1 MPETVLSTSERFQ
14 IVRTQAGTPAMPVIV
29 KRVAQGTQGDAPWS
43 ELRNEA
49 QILQR
54 LQAAP
59 GCVKLVQVDAAQR
72 QLVLQDFGGV
82 AWDRSGLLGH
92 VGLAQFLT
100 LAEQLSEALAT
111 IHARGVTHK
120 DINPSTCWSNP
131 SLQVQVIDFGL
142 ATTFTDEHPSL
153 NTKSKIRGSWPS
165 LTGKP
170 AATVDTARPVPGC
183 SGRAALQMPTAQSIH
198 RGALVAVSD
207 LILDLLAKEPDCV
220 QVPPAWLRT
229 ALYARNWPWASGCG
243 SAQNAS
249 RCCSLWGWVLV
260 KVGVGDSWC
269 EIHTARF
276 YRRQIRGLSQPFWA
290 PAQVCAGCA
299 LLWSKRPWLGRGVRR
314 LYVVPECKLLGGSAG
329 AWAMVDHAPAGC
341 WWLIGAVTAPNTLW
355 LYSSLEWAAAS
366 WTSSRL
372 RQV

>member
-14 IVRTQAGTPAMPVIV
+14 IVRTQAGTPATMPVIV

-120 DINPSTCWSNP
+120 DINPSNVLVKP
-131 SLQVQVIDFGL
+131 ESLQVQVIDFGL
-142 ATTFTDEHPSL
+142 ATTFTDEHPEFEHQ
-153 NTKSKIRGSWPS
+153 NKIRGTLAYTSPEQ
-165 LTGKP
+165 TGRMNR
-170 AATVDTARPVPGC
+170 TVDYRTDLYALGCTLLPPGH
-183 SGRAALQMPTAQSIH
+183 GRAALCRYRPARSDPRPPGPRTPATA
-198 RGALVAVSD
+198 
-207 LILDLLAKEPDCV
+207 
-220 QVPPAWLRT
+220 
-229 ALYARNWPWASGCG
+229 
-243 SAQNAS
+243 
-249 RCCSLWGWVLV
+249 
-260 KVGVGDSWC
+260 
-269 EIHTARF
+269 
-276 YRRQIRGLSQPFWA
+276 
-290 PAQVCAGCA
+290 
-299 LLWSKRPWLGRGVRR
+299 
-314 LYVVPECKLLGGSAG
+314 
-329 AWAMVDHAPAGC
+329 
-341 WWLIGAVTAPNTLW
+341 
-355 LYSSLEWAAAS
+355 
-366 WTSSRL
+366 
-372 RQV
+372 